1 MRKIHILRKT
11 TLRKTTLR
19 KRRAHHKKRHT
30 RKQSGGR
37 VDMAK
42 LKLVLNHRERATELA
57 NVSSKKAHELKELIE
72 SRY

>member
-1 MRKIHILRKT
+1 MSKQNRIRK
-11 TLRKTTLR
+11 TLR
-19 KRRAHHKKRHT
+19 KRRSNHKKRHT

-42 LKLVLNHRERATELA
+42 LKLVLNHRDRATTLA

>member
-1 MRKIHILRKT
+1 MRKRQ
-11 TLRKTTLR
+11 TLRKTLR
-19 KRRAHHKKRHT
+19 KRRSHHKKRHT

-42 LKLVLNHRERATELA
+42 LKLVINHRERATTLA